1 LHVLKLFITI
11 YSNCKG
17 VIKIMIDSYVKGGV
31 IGEPLDYVRT
41 ALAGAN
47 CPLEYDYLFKI
58 ICIGD
63 PDVGKTAI
71 LNRYIYGQYRP
82 QSSSTIGFDL
92 LSKRIIMESTGH
104 SVKLML
110 WDTAGQERFRAITT
124 NTYRGVQGVFYVYD
138 ITSRKTFE
146 NISNWI
152 KEVSSFLTPNTICIL
167 IGNKC
172 DNEEKRE
179 VDYNE
184 AIDFAD
190 RNRMYYVEVSARDG
204 IEIERAF
211 YVMTRKLIEKNPIL
225 GGGGGGSGTG
235 SRHSAISLVSVSEPG
250 VKKQKRKRYC

>member
-1 LHVLKLFITI
+1 MNGLHVLKLFITI

-31 IGEPLDYVRT
+31 IGEPLV
-41 ALAGAN
+41 
-47 CPLEYDYLFKI
+47 PLEYDYLFKI

-110 WDTAGQERFRAITT
+110 WDTAGQERFRSITT

-190 RNRMYYVEVSARDG
+190 KNRMFYIEVSARDG

-225 GGGGGGSGTG
+225 GGDGSGVG
-235 SRHSAISLVSVSEPG
+235 SRHSAISLVSVSEPS
-250 VKKQKRKRYC
+250 VRKLKQKRKKYC